1 MDSGLVV
8 DFVNTIDRRPGE
20 EKLATPAGLRDWLA
34 GRNLLGARARV
45 SADDLEDAVRLREAL
60 RDLLAVKSGLDADAA
75 RAGAEVERAAQRAGL
90 GLRLDGGLARL
101 EPSAGGVPGALGRIV
116 AEVSVGMTDGTW
128 DRMKA
133 CRADDCRWAFLD
145 TAKNRSRA
153 WCSMED
159 CGNREKARAFR
170 ARQAR

>member
-1 MDSGLVV
+1 MNSDLVV

-20 EKLATPAGLRDWLA
+20 EKLATPAALRDWLA

-45 SADDLEDAVRLREAL
+45 STDELGDAIRLREAL
-60 RDLLAVKSGLDADAA
+60 RDLLAAKSGLDADAA
-75 RAGAEVERAAQRAGL
+75 AARAEVERAARRAGL
-90 GLRLDGGLARL
+90 SLKLNEGVARL
-101 EPSAGGVPGALGRIV
+101 EPSAGGVSGALGRIV
-116 AEVSVGMTDGTW
+116 AEVAIGMTDGTW
-128 DRMKA
+128 ERMKA